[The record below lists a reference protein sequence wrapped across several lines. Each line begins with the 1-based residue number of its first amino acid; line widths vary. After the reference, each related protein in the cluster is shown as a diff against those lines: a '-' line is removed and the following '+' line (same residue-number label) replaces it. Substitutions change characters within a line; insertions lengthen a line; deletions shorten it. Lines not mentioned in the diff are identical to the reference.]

1 MTLACGFFGLISCRI
16 RPPLIPADALL
27 GSPSIL
33 EPLELLDADYVRVD
47 DLHGLHHLVVQEL
60 PHRPGALD
68 ALLDGLLDGDE
79 LVALLRDHGL
89 DLAAVGGRLVEL
101 LPQAELEL
109 HRLERRRRLDAPVAV
124 ALGHLEIEKKK

>member
-1 MTLACGFFGLISCRI
+1 MGSSC
-16 RPPLIPADALL
+16 P
-27 GSPSIL
+27 L
-33 EPLELLDADYVRVD
+33 EPLELLHADDVRVD

-68 ALLDGLLDGDE
+68 PLLDGLLDGDE

-124 ALGHLEIEKKK
+124 ALGHLEILKKK